1 MRRAFLPT
9 VLDEIVVDAQA
20 LETPV
25 WAFNTDLIVPGVFDE
40 ENQEIRDVVFDVPLD
55 EVIVNDEG
63 DDDV

>member
-1 MRRAFLPT
+1 MSRAFLPT
-9 VLDEIVVDAQA
+9 VLDEIVADAQG

-40 ENQEIRDVVFDVPLD
+40 DRQEIRDVVFDIPLD